1 MSNLIFFL
9 VSLLILLFVIRYKKI
24 FVILLFVIVTGY
36 KNHLS
41 IFSLIEKMRNFL
53 LFFFESCEKRIF
65 LQHKISPLAD
75 ENKCPTLL
83 LHYYVYSLP
92 FLENQVMAF
101 FVLFSK
107 TKSRILSYQ
116 RKQAV
121 EFHYYLMPTFL
132 SVGW

>member
-9 VSLLILLFVIRYKKI
+9 VSLLILLFVIRNKKI

-53 LFFFESCEKRIF
+53 LFFFESCEKKIF
-65 LQHKISPLAD
+65 FQHKISPLAD
-75 ENKCPTLL
+75 ENKSPTLL

-92 FLENQVMAF
+92 FLEHQVMTF

-107 TKSRILSYQ
+107 TKSRKLSYQ
-116 RKQAV
+116 RKQTV
-121 EFHYYLMPTFL
+121 EFHY
-132 SVGW
+132 

>member
-83 LHYYVYSLP
+83 LRYYVYSLP

-121 EFHYYLMPTFL
+121 EFHY
-132 SVGW
+132 

>member
-9 VSLLILLFVIRYKKI
+9 VSLLILLFVIHNKKI

-53 LFFFESCEKRIF
+53 LFFFESCEKKIF

-92 FLENQVMAF
+92 FLENQVMTF

-107 TKSRILSYQ
+107 TKSRKLSYQ
-116 RKQAV
+116 RKQTV
-121 EFHYYLMPTFL
+121 EFHY
-132 SVGW
+132 

>member
-24 FVILLFVIVTGY
+24 FVILLFVIFTDY

-121 EFHYYLMPTFL
+121 EFHY
-132 SVGW
+132 

>member
-41 IFSLIEKMRNFL
+41 IFCLIEKMRNFL

-121 EFHYYLMPTFL
+121 EFHY
-132 SVGW
+132 

>member
-9 VSLLILLFVIRYKKI
+9 VSLLILLFVIRNKKI

-53 LFFFESCEKRIF
+53 LFFFESCEKKIF

-92 FLENQVMAF
+92 FLENQVMTF

-107 TKSRILSYQ
+107 TKSRKLSYQ
-116 RKQAV
+116 RKQTV
-121 EFHYYLMPTFL
+121 EFHY
-132 SVGW
+132 